1 MADNPVS
8 AMLASAPPAAP
19 APQPAVDP
27 AAARERV
34 VASARAAL
42 DEKFANK
49 AWVEKFY
56 GGDDAARRSF
66 GVLTARIAGYGDGPT
81 EAGNAFLAAP
91 EDDDPGVATTSGP
104 HGMTARRL
112 QEHVANLFASGLD
125 ERSVDQ
131 IMKGKPVS
139 VAEYRA
145 ALALRDKFRR
155 DQDFQRRLFA
165 GDHEARKQFTL
176 LSAILAS
183 EVE

>member
-1 MADNPVS
+1 
-8 AMLASAPPAAP
+8 MLASAPPAAAAP
-19 APQPAVDP
+19 APVDP
-27 AAARERV
+27 AQARERL

-56 GGDDAARRSF
+56 GGDYAARRSF
-66 GVLTARIAGYGDGPT
+66 GHLTATIAGYGDGPT
-81 EAGNAFLAAP
+81 EAGNAFLAAQGP
-91 EDDDPGVATTSGP
+91 DDPGVAATTGP
-104 HGMTARRL
+104 HGMTPRRL

-125 ERSVDQ
+125 EKSVDQ

-139 VAEYRA
+139 AAEYQA
-145 ALALRDKFRR
+145 ALALRDKFRG

-165 GDHEARKQFTL
+165 GDQEARKQFTL

-183 EVE
+183 EVK